1 MSAVLAAALL
11 AKAVFVLLL
20 LLSCVLGQE
29 DGVCFGR
36 ERDLALGCVRR
47 KEVSTRAKQV
57 AAEQQAR
64 REAWRPCKQLAG
76 RRRRKLEPRPSF
88 TPPLLAAGPPSP
100 PPALT
105 PLPSSSP
112 SSPKL
117 PPLC

>member
-57 AAEQQAR
+57 RKKTFKTFFSAR
-64 REAWRPCKQLAG
+64 EGRLGVSGESGWKNSGLLVFRLA
-76 RRRRKLEPRPSF
+76 
-88 TPPLLAAGPPSP
+88 
-100 PPALT
+100 
-105 PLPSSSP
+105 SSLFYP
-112 SSPKL
+112 FYL
-117 PPLC
+117 DIFGL